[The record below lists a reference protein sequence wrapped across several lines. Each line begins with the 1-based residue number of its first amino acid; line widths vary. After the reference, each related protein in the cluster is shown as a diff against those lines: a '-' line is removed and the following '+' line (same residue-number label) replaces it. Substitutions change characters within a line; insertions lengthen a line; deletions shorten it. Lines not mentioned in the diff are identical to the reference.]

1 MKEKHQNWL
10 EKLVSEDEIYQ
21 QMLKEAESLEAE
33 YERILHSLS
42 EEDQILLE
50 KYISL
55 SEEMEHRR
63 TFLAM
68 ERKTDSL
75 G

>member
-1 MKEKHQNWL
+1 MKETYRSWL
-10 EKLVSEDEIYQ
+10 EIMVSEDKICQ
-21 QMLKEAESLEAE
+21 KMLKEAESLEAE
-33 YERILHSLS
+33 FVRILHSLS

-50 KYISL
+50 KYLSL

-68 ERKTDSL
+68 ERKMDSL

>member
-1 MKEKHQNWL
+1 MTEDNQNWL
-10 EKLVSEDEIYQ
+10 EKKVLEDAIYQ
-21 QMLKEAESLEAE
+21 QMLKDAESLETE
-33 YERILHSLS
+33 FERILHSLS
-42 EEDQILLE
+42 KEDQALLE

-55 SEEMEHRR
+55 SEEMEYRR